1 MQYHIKLHH
10 NHTQELIQ
18 FIKNDR
24 VEKIQ
29 EKNTIQDSKKN
40 TRLKKMQDPKKL
52 QDDTKNSE
60 TIQKRKKIEYF
71 IFYYI

>member
-1 MQYHIKLHH
+1 
-10 NHTQELIQ
+10 
-18 FIKNDR
+18 